1 MAEVGLSQSGQKDT
15 AGDRECIAVVTVVL
29 QRAALYLEDKFL
41 IAAIWRGSGA
51 TFKAQIV
58 LGSQQEYLEGLVPHS
73 NKALQDI

>member
-1 MAEVGLSQSGQKDT
+1 MAEAGLSRSGQKDT
-15 AGDRECIAVVTVVL
+15 AGDGGCVAAVTVVL
-29 QRAALYLEDKFL
+29 RRAALYLEDKFL

-58 LGSQQEYLEGLVPHS
+58 LGSQQEYLEGLVPRS